1 MYSVFAEL
9 MKERGVTALDVSKAT
24 GIHTSTLTDWK
35 KGRYTPKEDKRRKI
49 ADYFGV
55 SLEYLDTG
63 IVPTDEHYYLDPAT
77 RQAAEELRTN
87 KDLRVLFDAARNA
100 TPEDLRTAHAV
111 LLALKR
117 KEQHVEE

>member
-1 MYSVFAEL
+1 MYETF
-9 MKERGVTALDVSKAT
+9 ERLCEKFGVTPYKVGKEIGISTATLSNWKA
-24 GIHTSTLTDWK
+24 
-35 KGRYTPKEDKRRKI
+35 GRYTPKADKRRKI

-63 IVPTDEHYYLDPAT
+63 IVPEDEHYYLDPAT

-117 KEQHVEE
+117 KEQHIEE